1 MDRSGV
7 YRGAMS
13 TNSDDEHRGTS
24 SDDGNADDEP
34 GTGKVA
40 GMPYD
45 WRKPTVARVKSRWWN
60 PNDHR
65 VFTPKA
71 FGWGYDVN
79 LYEVGR
85 RMKLIRR

>member
-1 MDRSGV
+1 MFIV
-7 YRGAMS
+7 GAMS
-13 TNSDDEHRGTS
+13 TNSEDEHRADGS
-24 SDDGNADDEP
+24 SDDGSANQEP

-40 GMPYD
+40 GLPYD
-45 WRKPTVARVKSRWWN
+45 WRKPTVERVKSRWWN
-60 PNDHR
+60 PNDQR